1 MTSAFFMRSYEILK
15 GSDGHCDGNLSKPS
29 LFCST
34 NSGTRIY
41 GNSNRRVPAPFTDQ
55 MASESVFTEA
65 ARCIRSGNTEYG
77 IGLPC
82 QLINLS
88 LEFRRQ

>member
-1 MTSAFFMRSYEILK
+1 MQSYEIMM
-15 GSDGHCDGNLSKPS
+15 GSDGHCEGNLSKPS

-65 ARCIRSGNTEYG
+65 DIFDLVTRNMVYG
-77 IGLPC
+77 MALHV
-82 QLINLS
+82 
-88 LEFRRQ
+88 

>member
-1 MTSAFFMRSYEILK
+1 MSGSSCIDLLRLTSAFSMRSYEILM
-15 GSDGHCDGNLSKPS
+15 GSDGHCESNLSKPS

-41 GNSNRRVPAPFTDQ
+41 GNSHRRVPAPFTDQ

-65 ARCIRSGNTEYG
+65 ARYI
-77 IGLPC
+77 
-82 QLINLS
+82 
-88 LEFRRQ
+88 